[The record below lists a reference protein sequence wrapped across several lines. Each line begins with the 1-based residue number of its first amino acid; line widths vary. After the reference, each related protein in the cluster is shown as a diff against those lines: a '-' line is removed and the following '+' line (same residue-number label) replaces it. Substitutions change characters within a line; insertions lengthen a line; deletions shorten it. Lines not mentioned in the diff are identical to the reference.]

1 MPDIEKIEEESPE
14 EVNDH
19 ITQEQSFK
27 STQPKTGNSK
37 LQTEEMEVHHPHHPT
52 HKKKWSEYLLEFF
65 MLFLAVFLGF
75 VTENIREHQ
84 AETNREME
92 YVKSLTEDLNDD
104 IHNLDSM
111 IAFEQTGLKE
121 LDTLID
127 LLDDPGLAKQNGDE
141 LYFVARQGAREYP
154 FPINSRTL
162 DQLKGSGGFLL
173 IRNVE
178 ASNQV
183 INYYNQYSPIKLLEG
198 NYQLEFDDYKRV
210 AAKILDPA
218 ILRRQE
224 NDEGYIT
231 RSNDNP
237 SLLSYD
243 ASQLKE
249 LGFHAVQMSGSRRTK
264 LRMLQAQKEKALQLR
279 LYLQKEYHLKDE

>member
-1 MPDIEKIEEESPE
+1 
-14 EVNDH
+14 
-19 ITQEQSFK
+19 
-27 STQPKTGNSK
+27 
-37 LQTEEMEVHHPHHPT
+37 MEVHHPHHVT
-52 HKKKWSEYLLEFF
+52 QKKRWTEYVLEFF

-75 VTENIREHQ
+75 VAENIREYRVE
-84 AETNREME
+84 ATREVK
-92 YVKSLTEDLNDD
+92 YVRSLKEDLDD
-104 IHNLDSM
+104 DVQNLDSM
-111 IAFEQTGLKE
+111 ISFEQTGLKE
-121 LDTLID
+121 LDTLIN
-127 LLDDPGLAKQNGDE
+127 LLDDPALAKQSGNE
-141 LYFVARQGAREYP
+141 LYFVARQGPREYP
-154 FPINSRTL
+154 FPVNSRTL

-210 AAKILDPA
+210 AAKIFDPA

-224 NDEGYIT
+224 NDEGYIM

-264 LRMLQAQKEKALQLR
+264 LRMLQAQKEKAVQLKS
-279 LYLQKEYHLKDE
+279 YLQKEYHSKD

>member
-1 MPDIEKIEEESPE
+1 
-14 EVNDH
+14 
-19 ITQEQSFK
+19 
-27 STQPKTGNSK
+27 
-37 LQTEEMEVHHPHHPT
+37 MEVHHHPKVE
-52 HKKKWSEYLLEFF
+52 KKKFKEYFLEFL
-65 MLFLAVFLGF
+65 MIFLAVTLGF
-75 VTENIREHQ
+75 FAENIREHRV
-84 AETNREME
+84 ETNREIE
-92 YVKSLTEDLNDD
+92 YIKSLTEDLNDD
-104 IHNLDSM
+104 VHNLDSM

-127 LLDDPGLAKQNGDE
+127 LLDAPALAKQSGDE
-141 LYFVARQGAREYP
+141 LYFVARQGPREYP
-154 FPINSRTL
+154 FPVNSRTL

-210 AAKILDPA
+210 AAKIFDPT

-224 NDEGYIT
+224 NDDGYIM

-249 LGFHAVQMSGSRRTK
+249 LSFHAVQMSGSRRTK
-264 LRMLQAQKEKALQLR
+264 LRMLQAQKEKAVQLKS
-279 LYLQKEYHLKDE
+279 YLQKEYHLKDE